1 MELAR
6 LGLTLFPI
14 RHNLIPVLMT
24 KVSNSTLGTKKL
36 PAKELQRRILIVD
49 DHPIFRDGITQLINH
64 QPDML
69 VCGGVCSAAQ
79 AMSSVEELKPDMLIV
94 DISINGTN
102 GIELIKSIRAQY
114 PALPALMLSSHDE
127 NLYAERALRAGARG
141 YIMKAEPPE
150 KVIEAIRRVL
160 DGALYLSEA
169 IGSRLLDTFLNGR
182 TSNGSGSA
190 VDQLSDRELEIFH
203 ALGEGRSTREIAL
216 TLFLSVKTVETHR
229 AHIKE
234 KLKVQT
240 APELIRAAVEWVN
253 SQSNQ

>member
-1 MELAR
+1 MQLAR
-6 LGLTLFPI
+6 PGLTLFPVGTQ
-14 RHNLIPVLMT
+14 LIPFLMA
-24 KVSNSTLGTKKL
+24 KVSNSTLGTKES
-36 PAKELQRRILIVD
+36 PAKELKRRVLIVD

-141 YIMKAEPPE
+141 YIMKAEAPE

-160 DGALYLSEA
+160 SGSLYLSEA
-169 IGSRLLDTFLNGR
+169 IGGRLLDTFLNGR

-229 AHIKE
+229 SHIKE

-253 SQSNQ
+253 SQSNK